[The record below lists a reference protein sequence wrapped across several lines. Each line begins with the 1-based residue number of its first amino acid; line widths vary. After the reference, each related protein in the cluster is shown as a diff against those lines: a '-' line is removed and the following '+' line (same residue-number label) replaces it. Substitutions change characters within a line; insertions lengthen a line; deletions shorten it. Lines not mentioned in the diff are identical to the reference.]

1 MVRFPWAKIWT
12 LASLIACW
20 CLTGGYVYLGGR
32 ILNRLELQTEKDAA
46 TDYCTKIDMLLTGL
60 NHGQRK
66 RFSSLLNTLI
76 GAGMCRAPACKPQP
90 LPTIAMKYTLQD
102 STCSAFWGDVEG
114 AFVESIEAAFH
125 KHLESIEARSPH
137 LRHPLSVEV
146 TACTDVGWQ
155 ANSTR
160 WLANGT
166 RRLSSTSTSIELAAR
181 IRSDT
186 KEAVDL
192 KKKLD
197 DLDKGGY

>member
-32 ILNRLELQTEKDAA
+32 ILNRLELQAEKDAA
-46 TDYCTKIDMLLTGL
+46 TDYCTKIDMLLAGL

-102 STCSAFWGDVEG
+102 STCNAFLGDVEG

-125 KHLESIEARSPH
+125 KHPLT
-137 LRHPLSVEV
+137 LRHPVSVEI
-146 TACTDVGWQ
+146 TACTDVGWP

-166 RRLSSTSTSIELAAR
+166 RRLLSAPPS
-181 IRSDT
+181 
-186 KEAVDL
+186 
-192 KKKLD
+192 
-197 DLDKGGY
+197 